1 MIGALGMSVPGC
13 HRTNKHDLHGRCG
26 RAGGER
32 RGWMSSDAVFAI
44 PPGPYTP
51 ADLAA
56 TPDDGQ
62 RYELVDGALLVSW
75 FRTPLH
81 QFAAGRLCGLLNA
94 AGAAGLLAVCAID
107 VRCGPDT
114 VVTPDVVMLLSSVVD
129 EPDCVVVADHVA
141 LVAEIAS
148 PSTVRMDRVLRP
160 RLYADA
166 GIPAYLLFELE
177 GPTVTWFALS
187 TSGSYER
194 RGVAAGDEELR
205 VTEPFEVRIV
215 PAELVRLRG

>member
-1 MIGALGMSVPGC
+1 MSNVAVPEP
-13 HRTNKHDLHGRCG
+13 RHGR
-26 RAGGER
+26 
-32 RGWMSSDAVFAI
+32 
-44 PPGPYTP
+44 YTP

-62 RYELVDGALLVSW
+62 RYELIDGALIVSCSPI
-75 FRTPLH
+75 PLH
-81 QFAAGRLCGLLNA
+81 QLAAGRLCNLLNA
-94 AGAAGLLAVCAID
+94 AAPSGLEAVCTID

-114 VVTPDVVMLLSSVVD
+114 VLVPDVVMLLSSVID

-148 PSTVRMDRVLRP
+148 PSTVRMDRVLKS

-177 GPTVTWFALS
+177 GPTVTWFAPS
-187 TSGSYER
+187 ASGGPER
-194 RGVAAGDEELR
+194 RGMASGEEVLR
-205 VTEPFEVRIV
+205 VTEPFEVPIV
-215 PAELVRLRG
+215 PAELVRRARRQQ